1 MLLHF
6 LDKLLSLIIGL
17 EVELEDEEENADVI
31 SLVDADVKYT

>member
-17 EVELEDEEENADVI
+17 VVELEDEEENADVT
-31 SLVDADVKYT
+31 SLVDADVK